1 VTLTENEGNARL
13 TTTFPKVHIAI
24 AGIEKVLPKIS
35 DLELFWPLLAAFGTG
50 QQLTVYNS
58 LLSGPRQENEK
69 DGPESMYLVL
79 LDNGRSDILANLEK
93 RQSLYCIR
101 CGSCLNACPVYR
113 TVGGHSYE
121 SPYSG
126 PIGAVIMPLLEGY
139 KKYGHLSGA
148 SSLCGS
154 CTENCPMNIELH
166 KMLVYNR
173 RDAIKAEGGSAEKML
188 WKLWKKAMLKRSY
201 INSPVFLK
209 KMMVNLFLK
218 KAWGPRRDFPEFTSE
233 SFNQRWKNG
242 KIV

>member
-1 VTLTENEGNARL
+1 
-13 TTTFPKVHIAI
+13 VHIAI

-69 DGPESMYLVL
+69 DGPESMYLIL

-173 RDAIKAEGGSAEKML
+173 RDAIKADGGSAEKML

-201 INSPVFLK
+201 MNSPVFLK
-209 KMMVNLFLK
+209 KMMVSLFLK